1 MTRAAFRGVL
11 EEILSVD
18 PGTLQDADSRET
30 IQGWSSIVDV
40 QIMAFVSS
48 ELGLEEEAEML
59 SFESIGEL
67 LDVLERR
74 GALSPV

>member
-1 MTRAAFRGVL
+1 MTRAAFRAVL

-18 PGTLQDADSRET
+18 PGSLRDTDSRQT
-30 IQGWSSIVDV
+30 IEGWSSIVDV

-67 LDVLERR
+67 LDTLERR
-74 GALSPV
+74 GALTSV

>member
-1 MTRAAFRGVL
+1 MTRAAFRAVL

-18 PGTLQDADSRET
+18 PGSLRDADSRQT
-30 IQGWSSIVDV
+30 IEGWSSIIDV
-40 QIMAFVSS
+40 QIMAFVST

-67 LDVLERR
+67 LDTLERR
-74 GALSPV
+74 GALTSV

>member
-1 MTRAAFRGVL
+1 MTRAAFRSVL

-18 PGTLQDADSRET
+18 AGSLRDTDSRET
-30 IQGWSSIVDV
+30 VEGWSSLVDV
-40 QIMAFVSS
+40 QILAFISS

-67 LDVLERR
+67 LDTLEQR
-74 GALSPV
+74 GALTAA